1 MSGEQGLWG
10 LVALNA
16 MLSLGFSC
24 SQKQSEDFLEE
35 TTGNGISVSAAS
47 PW

>member
-1 MSGEQGLWG
+1 MHGEQGLWG

-16 MLSLGFSC
+16 MLSLGFSW
-24 SQKQSEDFLEE
+24 SQKQSEDFLAE
-35 TTGNGISVSAAS
+35 TIGNGISVSAAS